1 MTNKITKKAAAVPA
15 TAKKNNDFSS
25 MIQKTLGGQ
34 SYIAEDMPE
43 TTIFYDTGAYILNA
57 AISGSMYGGIPGDL
71 IYAFAG
77 EEATGKTFYLF
88 SIIDNF
94 LKRQSEGLVILFE
107 TEGAPVK
114 ENLRARG
121 IDLSRII
128 VSKVATI
135 EEFRT
140 KALNIT
146 EAYKENKETRPI
158 MMILDSLGMLSTS
171 KEVGDVSSG
180 KDVRDMTR
188 NQLIRGTFRVLSMK
202 LNELKIPLYMSNHT
216 YQVIGAYFPT
226 KEMAGGGGLKYAASG
241 ILSLAKSKERDE
253 KSKEVTGNIIK
264 VMVVKSRFTKEQK
277 RVETLLR
284 FDGGLDRYYGLLPI
298 AEKYGIFKKKPKG
311 YEMPDG
317 STAYEKNINKN
328 PEKYYTA
335 EVMALLEDACQKE
348 FKFNRGAAGEALEE
362 EVDDIIGA
370 EVEKEED
377 MPQHDNDE

>member
-57 AISGSMYGGIPGDL
+57 AISGSMYGGVPGDL

-121 IDLSRII
+121 IDLSRIV

-216 YQVIGAYFPT
+216 YQVIGCLEAGT
-226 KEMAGGGGLKYAASG
+226 MIQMADGSWKAIEDIRKGD
-241 ILSLAKSKERDE
+241 I
-253 KSKEVTGNIIK
+253 
-264 VMVVKSRFTKEQK
+264 
-277 RVETLLR
+277 VETLI
-284 FDGGLDRYYGLLPI
+284 DG
-298 AEKYGIFKKKPKG
+298 KPVKDTFV
-311 YEMPDG
+311 YND
-317 STAYEKNINKN
+317 
-328 PEKYYTA
+328 A
-335 EVMALLEDACQKE
+335 EVYELILSNGETIIATKEHKFLTEDLQWKTIE
-348 FKFNRGAAGEALEE
+348 ELEE
-362 EVDDIIGA
+362 EDVIIRA
-370 EVEKEED
+370 LL
-377 MPQHDNDE
+377 